1 MKRCLSSGL
10 RSRFSVPDADA
21 LYVKGEPAILLRLP
35 LSAILNA
42 SIVCIPDQLKRAAN
56 KIVPDLLSP
65 IVVTF
70 PKLPPSAP
78 AVFVRLVTIFD
89 TVKGDPGAG
98 FRFPL
103 LSTV

>member
-1 MKRCLSSGL
+1 LSSPL
-10 RSRFSVPDADA
+10 RSRFSMPDADA

-35 LSAILNA
+35 LPAILNA
-42 SIVCIPDQLKRAAN
+42 SIVCIPDPLETAAN

-65 IVVTF
+65 TVVTF
-70 PKLPPSAP
+70 PLLPFPAP
-78 AVFVRLVTIFD
+78 MLLVRLGIAVD

-98 FRFPL
+98 FRLPL